1 MAPNGGA
8 TGGGGIH
15 RARLR
20 WERGTPWSRLRLRQK
35 ASVLVLSVAAVI
47 GMLVT
52 LIVILEHLD
61 RGALVT
67 AETAR
72 TTQVSLNRFSL
83 ALDDQRIAVSSYL
96 LTHDPQALARCEVAR
111 QEAARDLRQLTDLAA
126 RDQADVRPL
135 RKAADGWQAWAD
147 GAVNT
152 TAGPPPAGEID
163 RGTRLFGVLEAQEHQ
178 LDRMLDGAAT
188 RATSVAD
195 LRSSFL
201 GAVTPAVGFVLLGL
215 LLFLGGLVIRS
226 MLRPINQLAET
237 ARAISRGEAPDI
249 PAVGR
254 DDELGQLARAL
265 AAWREEATHRLDL
278 ANAVTAEKGQQART
292 LELLNQAA
300 TATSGVLEPALLG
313 HILVGQVSE
322 LLGGAEAV
330 LTWHHSGRG
339 ELRILVK
346 AGTAPG
352 PDEAAIPEGNV
363 SEATIPGEPL
373 LVQDYQAWSSAS
385 SSGLR
390 SGIQSMAAVPLTIR
404 GRRSG
409 VLTAFTRGERRLD
422 QHDLRVLALLAAQ
435 AAPALEAAR
444 LHAELLRALQDLTRT
459 NEELALASRHKSDFV
474 AGMSH
479 ELRTPLNAI
488 LGFSEL
494 LLDSDDQAID
504 PVRRTSFLRHIHNG
518 GKHLLNLINDMLDL
532 SKVEAGQMELRET
545 IFDLAVSVSYAQA
558 TMSPL
563 ADKGGI
569 ELRSSCPAALL
580 IRADEEK
587 LGQVLLNLLAN
598 AIKFTPEGGRV
609 TVEVRQELDR
619 LVICVADTGI
629 GIAKEDHERIFEEF
643 QQLAAAGG
651 PQPRG
656 TGLGLTL
663 TRRLVEL
670 HGGEIWVDSGPG
682 EGSRFYIGLPV
693 RLVEAQAAIDQPA
706 EGPLVLV
713 IEDNASA
720 ATLLVDMLLREG
732 YRTSVLCE
740 GRGVAEEAAR
750 LQPLAITLD
759 ILLPDLHGWDVLRA
773 LKSSPRTRDIPV
785 IVVSVIDDRSRGI
798 ALGADEYLVKPVDR
812 AALLAAVRRVRH
824 LGGGAGASRATRHT
838 LRK

>member
-1 MAPNGGA
+1 M
-8 TGGGGIH
+8 
-15 RARLR
+15 
-20 WERGTPWSRLRLRQK
+20 PWSHLRLRQK
-35 ASVLVLSVAAVI
+35 ASMLVLSVAAVI

-96 LTHDPQALARCEVAR
+96 LIHDPQALARYQAAR
-111 QEAARDLRQLTDLAA
+111 QEAARDQRQLTDLAA
-126 RDQADVRPL
+126 RDQVDVKPL
-135 RKAADGWQAWAD
+135 RTAAAGWQAWAD

-152 TAGPPPAGEID
+152 TAGPPPAGEIE
-163 RGTRLFGVLEAQEHQ
+163 RGTRLFGVLETQEQQ

-265 AAWREEATHRLDL
+265 AAWREEAAHRLNL

-313 HILVGQVSE
+313 HIL
-322 LLGGAEAV
+322 
-330 LTWHHSGRG
+330 TWHHSGRD

-346 AGTAPG
+346 AGAATG
-352 PDEAAIPEGNV
+352 PEEATIRDGPV
-363 SEATIPGEPL
+363 SEASLPGEPL

-385 SSGLR
+385 ESGLR

-444 LHAELLRALQDLTRT
+444 LHAELLRALQDLTST

-504 PVRRTSFLRHIHNG
+504 PARRTSFLRHIHNG

-545 IFDLAVSVSYAQA
+545 IFDLAVSVSYALA

-569 ELRSSCPAALL
+569 ALKSSCPPALL
-580 IRADEEK
+580 VRADEEK
-587 LGQVLLNLLAN
+587 VGQVLLNLLAN

-609 TVEVRQELDR
+609 TVEVRQEPDR

-643 QQLAAAGG
+643 QQLSTVGG

-682 EGSRFYIGLPV
+682 KGSRFYIGLPA
-693 RLVEAQAAIDQPA
+693 RLVEAQAAINQPA
-706 EGPLVLV
+706 EGPLVMV

-732 YRTSVLCE
+732 YRTNVLCE

-773 LKSSPRTRDIPV
+773 LKSSPQTRNIPV

-812 AALLAAVRRVRH
+812 ASLLAAVGRFRRSSD
-824 LGGGAGASRATRHT
+824 GGGVRRSASQR
-838 LRK
+838 LRR

>member
-1 MAPNGGA
+1 M
-8 TGGGGIH
+8 
-15 RARLR
+15 
-20 WERGTPWSRLRLRQK
+20 PWTHLRLREK
-35 ASVLVLSVAAVI
+35 ASTLVFSVAVVI
-47 GMLVT
+47 GMLVA

-72 TTQVSLNRFSL
+72 TTQVSLNRFTL
-83 ALDDQRIAVSSYL
+83 ALDDQRIAASSYL
-96 LTHDPQALARCEVAR
+96 LTRDPQALS
-111 QEAARDLRQLTDLAA
+111 QYQAARGETAGDERQLVALAA
-126 RDQADVRPL
+126 PDQVDVTPL
-135 RKAADGWQAWAD
+135 RAAAANWQAWAD
-147 GAVNT
+147 TAVST
-152 TAGPPPAGEID
+152 TAGPPLGSEID
-163 RGTRLFGVLEAQEHQ
+163 RGSRLFGVLEHQERQ
-178 LDRMLDGAAT
+178 LDRLLDTAAT
-188 RATSVAD
+188 QAVSDAG
-195 LRSSFL
+195 LRSTFL
-201 GAVTPAVGFVLLGL
+201 GTITPAVGFVLLGL

-249 PAVGR
+249 PALGR

-265 AAWREEATHRLDL
+265 AAWREEAAHRLGL
-278 ANAVTAEKGQQART
+278 ANTVTAEKEQQSRT
-292 LELLNQAA
+292 LELLHQAA

-313 HILVGQVSE
+313 HILVGQVGE
-322 LLGGAEAV
+322 LLGGAESA
-330 LTWHHSGRG
+330 LTWQHTGRAA
-339 ELRILVK
+339 LKILVK
-346 AGTAPG
+346 AGSAPG
-352 PDEAAIPEGNV
+352 PEDPLIPDGAI
-363 SEATIPGEPL
+363 SEALEPGEPL
-373 LVQDYQAWSSAS
+373 LVEDYQAWSSAS
-385 SSGLR
+385 GSGLR

-409 VLTAFTRGERRLD
+409 VLAAFTRGERRLD

-444 LHAELLRALQDLTRT
+444 LHAELLRAHQDLTST
-459 NEELALASRHKSDFV
+459 NEKLALASSHKSDFV

-494 LLDSDDQAID
+494 LLDSDDHAID
-504 PVRRTSFLRHIHNG
+504 PARRASFLRHIHNG

-545 IFDLAVSVSYAQA
+545 IFDLAVSVSYALA

-569 ELRSSCPAALL
+569 ELRSSCPETLP

-587 LGQVLLNLLAN
+587 VGQVLLNLLAN
-598 AIKFTPEGGRV
+598 AVKFTPEGGRV
-609 TVEVRQELDR
+609 TVEVREEPDR

-643 QQLAAAGG
+643 QQLTAPGG

-670 HGGEIWVDSGPG
+670 HGGEIWVDSEPG
-682 EGSRFYIGLPV
+682 KGSRFSVSLPA
-693 RLVEAQAAIDQPA
+693 RLVEARAAIDQPA

-720 ATLLVDMLLREG
+720 AALLVDMLRRDG

-740 GRGVAEEAAR
+740 GRRGAEEAAR

-759 ILLPDLHGWDVLRA
+759 IQLPDMHGWDVLRA
-773 LKSSPRTRDIPV
+773 LKSSPRTRDIPL
-785 IVVSVIDDRSRGI
+785 IVVSVIDDRSRGV
-798 ALGADEYLVKPVDR
+798 ALGADEHLVKPVDR
-812 AALLAAVRRVRH
+812 AALLAAVRRFRH
-824 LGGGAGASRATRHT
+824 PGDEGRHSPPPPPSPAGGEGVDGPSPSASQG
-838 LRK
+838 LSG